1 MRPRRGVRARVQS
14 RPIPGRLGRARVPGR
29 LVGAVAG
36 LAAQDGGL
44 AAAARR
50 GLVAGPEGADAA
62 PEVASPKPVG
72 DLAASPAAKARVLE
86 ESWCHAEIYA
96 AARKLPVFVA
106 FS

>member
-1 MRPRRGVRARVQS
+1 MLD
-14 RPIPGRLGRARVPGR
+14 PGRRAGAHLGGGLRD
-29 LVGAVAG
+29 
-36 LAAQDGGL
+36 LAALLYGL
-44 AAAARR
+44 YD
-50 GLVAGPEGADAA
+50 VDA